1 MTQFVTRVDKDLA
14 ESVDQLVADGTVASR
29 SDAVRLGL
37 RQLVDRHRRAKVGK
51 QIADAYRLLPQTEE
65 ESGWADAATAGMIA
79 EEPW

>member
-1 MTQFVTRVDKDLA
+1 MTQFVTRVDQELA
-14 ESVDQLVADGTVASR
+14 QSVDELVADGTVASR

-37 RQLVDRHRRAKVGK
+37 RYLVDRHRRAKVGR

-65 ESGWADAATAGMIA
+65 EAGWADAATEKVIA